1 MLPRTHQQW
10 NDAETQ
16 NCIAALQKGYLVA
29 VAWEPD
35 LTTEHHS
42 ETSSSAYQSAS
53 STSSR
58 NGADNNG
65 PNYRPR
71 SGTPASVETTTSP
84 AICKN
89 RDLIGSK
96 HYQRVAERLRALLS
110 KYYSETSLIY
120 VLLRTPLKSSL
131 TILRRC
137 NRLRL
142 PRQTKYPYFV

>member
-16 NCIAALQKGYLVA
+16 NCIAALQKGELVA

-42 ETSSSAYQSAS
+42 EASSSAYQSAS

-65 PNYRPR
+65 PNRPR
-71 SGTPASVETTTSP
+71 SDTPASVETTASP
-84 AICKN
+84 AIGNNK
-89 RDLIGSK
+89 DLITSK
-96 HYQRVAERLRALLS
+96 HYQRIMERLRAVVS
-110 KYYSETSLIY
+110 MYYSGAFLIY
-120 VLLRTPLKSSL
+120 VPLRTP
-131 TILRRC
+131 
-137 NRLRL
+137 
-142 PRQTKYPYFV
+142 